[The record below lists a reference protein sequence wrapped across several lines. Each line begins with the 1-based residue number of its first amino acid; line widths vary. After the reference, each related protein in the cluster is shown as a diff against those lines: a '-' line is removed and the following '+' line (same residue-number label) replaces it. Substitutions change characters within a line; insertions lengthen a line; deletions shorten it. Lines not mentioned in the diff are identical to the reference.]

1 MIETI
6 AAVIGGGLAVTAFF
20 MSRKEK
26 TTDVFTIKSDKVSV
40 VESNIPGQG
49 YQPPPPPRHEPPER
63 FQMQSSQPPKNDK
76 ELNMGGISGI
86 RLEGSGN
93 VSLNNGKLFISD
105 NSDVYVKSKTLWI
118 KTIGNTVNISNS
130 GMFSSSRNYSNTTNV
145 EVPLVNFNSMII
157 DRVSL
162 NGSGDIDLSNM
173 TLNDTLDVLVKGS
186 GDITLN
192 NVITKELELTVKGS
206 GDIKIDKK
214 CRANNTTAILQGSG
228 DITIKSIMV
237 GTILKKKKGS
247 GDITVPNH
255 MSSTKKKKKKEESY
269 FNQSMNDGRY
279 FNRTINIT
287 YE

>member
-49 YQPPPPPRHEPPER
+49 YQPPPQPRPEPPER

-76 ELNMGGISGI
+76 ELNMNDISGI

-105 NSDVYVKSKTLWI
+105 NSDVYVKSKTLWV
-118 KTIGNTVNISNS
+118 KTIGNTVNISNG

-145 EVPLVNFNSMII
+145 EVPLVNFNSMNI

-173 TLNDTLDVLVKGS
+173 TLNATLDVLVKGS

-206 GDIKIDKK
+206 GDIKVDKK

-237 GTILKKKKGS
+237 GTIIKKKKGS

-255 MSSTKKKKKKEESY
+255 MSSKKKKKKEESY

>member
-6 AAVIGGGLAVTAFF
+6 AAVVGGGLAVTAFF

-40 VESNIPGQG
+40 VESNIPNRG
-49 YQPPPPPRHEPPER
+49 YQPHPTPPQPRPQAPER
-63 FQMQSSQPPKNDK
+63 FKLNQATNDTD
-76 ELNMGGISGI
+76 LNMQDISGI

-105 NSDVYVKSKTLWI
+105 NSDVYVKSKTLWV
-118 KTIGNTVNISNS
+118 KTVGNTISTNG

-145 EVPLVNFNSMII
+145 EIPLINFSSTCI
-157 DRVSL
+157 DRISL
-162 NGSGDIDLSNM
+162 NGSGDIDMSNM

-247 GDITVPNH
+247 GDINVPNH
-255 MSSTKKKKKKEESY
+255 MSSTKKTKKKQESY
-269 FNQSMNDGRY
+269 FSKSQKDGRY
-279 FNRTINIT
+279 FNQTIKIT

>member
-20 MSRKEK
+20 MARKEK
-26 TTDVFTIKSDKVSV
+26 TTDVFTIKSDKVNV
-40 VESNIPGQG
+40 VESNIPSQG
-49 YQPPPPPRHEPPER
+49 YQPSPQPRPQAPER
-63 FQMQSSQPPKNDK
+63 FKMQSSKAPKNDK
-76 ELNMGGISGI
+76 ALNMSDISGI

-93 VSLNNGKLFISD
+93 VALNNGKLFISD

-118 KTIGNTVNISNS
+118 KTVGNTISTNG

-145 EVPLVNFNSMII
+145 EVPLVNFNSMLI

-173 TLNDTLDVLVKGS
+173 TLNATLDVLVKGS

-237 GTILKKKKGS
+237 GTILKKKKGN

-255 MSSTKKKKKKEESY
+255 MSSKQKKEESY
-269 FNQSMNDGRY
+269 FHQSMNDDRY
-279 FNRTINIT
+279 FNRTINIS